1 MYMKIEQIFNLITNI
16 MLLYSRDIIK
26 DLHLQKLW
34 STYYFFKKLFVK
46 NIHLS
51 DYFKNKNLIVHMY

>member
-16 MLLYSRDIIK
+16 MLLYARDIIK